1 MKKTKY
7 FILVFLC
14 LAVFLLTAFFI
25 FFPYKYTVLKGGTL
39 IDGNGEHAIENTLII
54 LENDKIKSI
63 SPLRQTKIPFP
74 AKVINAKGRFIIPGL
89 IDMHVH
95 CVDESFLSLFLI
107 NGVTAIRDVGN
118 DPDFILKLRDEVN
131 SGLRIGPTLFV
142 SGYMINSR
150 KIPFGASQHTAI
162 IKNIKEA
169 QKVVSLLAQ
178 KKVDWIKIYI
188 TLPRGVLRRVL
199 FEANK
204 FGIPVA
210 GHLRKVD
217 ARFAAQWGIS
227 TIEHATGIAEALLS
241 DEEFEDAQPLQTIS
255 DRTWLHVDRTKYD
268 DLIDLFIEKNVFIH
282 ANLTLYESFT
292 LPADKVRDK
301 PFLELMPP
309 SIVEGWETYLSKQF
323 LAVTQNKENW
333 KITKERLEEFL
344 VMFKDKGGKIIA
356 GTDAPWPYL
365 LPGFSLHRELEL
377 LVEAGLTPMEA
388 IWTATKYAAEALRQ
402 EDNIGTLME
411 GKRADLVV
419 LNTNPLEDIQ
429 AIRDIHMV
437 LKNGKRVNKKE
448 LLRSLRNKGS

>member
-1 MKKTKY
+1 
-7 FILVFLC
+7 
-14 LAVFLLTAFFI
+14 
-25 FFPYKYTVLKGGTL
+25 
-39 IDGNGEHAIENTLII
+39 
-54 LENDKIKSI
+54 
-63 SPLRQTKIPFP
+63 
-74 AKVINAKGRFIIPGL
+74 
-89 IDMHVH
+89 MHVH
-95 CVDESFLSLFLI
+95 CVDESFLPLFLI

-118 DPDFILKLRDEVN
+118 DPDFILKLRDDVN
-131 SGLRIGPTLFV
+131 SGLKIGPTLFV

-150 KIPFGASQHTAI
+150 KVPFGASKHTAV

-188 TLPRGVLRRVL
+188 TLPKGVVRRILV
-199 FEANK
+199 EANK

-255 DRTWLHVDRTKYD
+255 DKTWLHVDRTKYN

-292 LPADKVRDK
+292 LPAEKIRNK
-301 PFLELMPP
+301 PFVELMPP
-309 SIVEGWETYLSKQF
+309 SIVEGWEDYLAKQF
-323 LAVTQNKENW
+323 LEVTQNKENW

-344 VMFKDKGGKIIA
+344 VMFKDKGGKILA

-388 IWTATKYAAEALRQ
+388 IWTATKYAAEALKQ

-411 GKRADLVV
+411 GKRADLVL
-419 LNTNPLEDIQ
+419 LNTNPLENIR
-429 AIRDIHMV
+429 ATRDIHRV
-437 LKNGKRVNKKE
+437 IKDGKIVKRKE